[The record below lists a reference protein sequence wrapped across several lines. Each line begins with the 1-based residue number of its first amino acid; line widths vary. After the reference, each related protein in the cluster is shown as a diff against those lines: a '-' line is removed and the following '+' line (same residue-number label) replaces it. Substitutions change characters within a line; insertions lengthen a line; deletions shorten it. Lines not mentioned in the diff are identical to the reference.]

1 VVVSGVVFVISNE
14 CGGFKRRNKI
24 GMRSCNRKSKDAVK
38 SRRFVADSTHFAGF
52 ERKRSRSFR
61 LIED

>member
-1 VVVSGVVFVISNE
+1 MIVSEAVSMISNE
-14 CGGFKRRNKI
+14 GEFKRHNKNEM
-24 GMRSCNRKSKDAVK
+24 GSCSRKSKDAVQ

-52 ERKRSRSFR
+52 ERKRRRSFR

>member
-1 VVVSGVVFVISNE
+1 MIVSEAVSMISNE
-14 CGGFKRRNKI
+14 GEFKRHNKNE
-24 GMRSCNRKSKDAVK
+24 MRSCSRKSKDAVQ

>member
-1 VVVSGVVFVISNE
+1 MISNK
-14 CGGFKRRNKI
+14 GGFTRRNKN
-24 GMRSCNRKSKDAVK
+24 GMGSCSRKSKDAVQ